1 MNEGLA
7 REEPAAPWFEFSIN
21 PARAAP
27 ILKRL
32 VAPTRTRARIFDTD
46 GFLLLDTRAFYAPG
60 TLGDQPVPQTTDD
73 EEQTL
78 FSRTWNAVKQ
88 RFGRVDL
95 SPPEEGPGPR
105 QFTEVQRALQGRAS
119 SVVRVSTE
127 GQTIVYAAAPIQR
140 AGMVRGVLLMSTQE
154 GDIDRII
161 SEERWDFVTVFLI
174 AAVVMLLLSAML
186 AGTIAEPV
194 RKLSEAADRVRR
206 GIRARHEIPDFSD
219 RSDEIGQLSLSL
231 REMTSVLYH
240 RIDAIERFAADV
252 SHELKNPLTSLRSAV
267 ETLPLARNPESR
279 ERLLS
284 VILHDVKRLDRLI
297 TDISDASRLDAEL
310 QRSEAEPVDVAAL
323 LRTTVDMRQE
333 VASEGD
339 HRVELVLVPEERP
352 VRGLVVRGH
361 DSRLVQVFD
370 NLIENALSFSPPG
383 GVVTVTARRRSGRVE
398 VWWRIR
404 GRAFP
409 IMLSSASSSV
419 SIPIGPTRVLASI
432 PASASRSPGRLWK
445 RMVEPCAPRTGPAR
459 MGKAVVRASSSP
471 FRPRQAVDEGHVR
484 RSALCSCDGNRDRRW
499 GILISGRSKAGKSH
513 LAEALLALARAEG
526 LEALLVGDDRVGLI
540 SEAGGIVAMPHP
552 AIAGLIERRG
562 TGILTVPHRA
572 EVRLALEI
580 VLEANGPAEPAVDRA
595 QRLPGLFLLRLTTGE
610 QPDARLLFPLVVA
623 ALSP

>member
-1 MNEGLA
+1 MLDRKRPDPRLEATAASIDPPTLLMRLRGILRRFTFRARLTVARRFSSSLTRRIAILNLAGLAALFLGFLWMNQTRLGVIDARSQSLSLQAELIAGAVAGALTTENDTGAFDPDKFLQQQLNEGLA
-7 REEPAAPWFEFSIN
+7 REVPAAPWFEFSIN

-32 VAPTRTRARIFDTD
+32 VTPTRTRARIFDSD
-46 GFLLLDTRAFYAPG
+46 GFPLLDTRAFYAPG
-60 TLGDQPVPQTTDD
+60 TLGDTTTAPAASD

-78 FSRTWNAVKQ
+78 FSRTWNTVKQ

-105 QFTEVQRALQGRAS
+105 QFQEVQRALQGRAS

-127 GQTIVYAAAPIQR
+127 GQTLVYAAAPIQQ
-140 AGMVRGVLLMSTQE
+140 GGHVRGVLLLSTQE
-154 GDIDRII
+154 GDVDRII
-161 SEERWDFVTVFLI
+161 AEERSDFVTVFLI

-231 REMTSVLYH
+231 REMTNVLYH

-279 ERLLS
+279 ERLLA

-310 QRSEAEPVDVAAL
+310 QRSEAEPVDIGAL
-323 LRTTVDMRQE
+323 LRTHVDMRQE
-333 VASEGD
+333 VADEGQ

-352 VRGLVVRGH
+352 ARGLMVRGH
-361 DSRLVQVFD
+361 DNRLVQVFD

-383 GVVTVTARRRSGRVE
+383 GVVTVTARRQGGRVE
-398 VWWRIR
+398 V
-404 GRAFP
+404 
-409 IMLSSASSSV
+409 V
-419 SIPIGPTRVLASI
+419 
-432 PASASRSPGRLWK
+432 
-445 RMVEPCAPRTGPAR
+445 VE
-459 MGKAVVRASSSP
+459 
-471 FRPRQAVDEGHVR
+471 DEGPGIPDH
-484 RSALCSCDGNRDRRW
+484 ALERIFERFYTDRPDQ
-499 GILISGRSKAGKSH
+499 GFGQHSGLGLAISRQIV
-513 LAEALLALARAEG
+513 EAHGGTLRAENRPG
-526 LEALLVGDDRVGLI
+526 AEGA
-540 SEAGGIVAMPHP
+540 SGGARFIVTLP
-552 AIAGLIERRG
+552 AF
-562 TGILTVPHRA
+562 TG
-572 EVRLALEI
+572 
-580 VLEANGPAEPAVDRA
+580 
-595 QRLPGLFLLRLTTGE
+595 
-610 QPDARLLFPLVVA
+610 AR
-623 ALSP
+623 